1 MSERALAGGRVC
13 HFRISFRRRFHI
25 PFPIRRRG
33 RAAIPHRFAD
43 PGRSVLPTSPRS
55 IEVWS

>member
-1 MSERALAGGRVC
+1 MSERVLADGRAC
-13 HFRISFRRRFHI
+13 HFRISFRRRFRI
-25 PFPIRRRG
+25 PFPIRRSE
-33 RAAIPHRFAD
+33 RAGFPHRFAD